1 MTVLI
6 IQEHTIDRMRGR
18 AFTLVISAH
27 NALLGLAMAA
37 AGALTGAVG
46 ARWTFGVAGVLVATG
61 GLTAFLLA
69 RGVRSRA
76 ALPRELA
83 A

>member
-1 MTVLI
+1 MI
-6 IQEHTIDRMRGR
+6 
-18 AFTLVISAH
+18 
-27 NALLGLAMAA
+27 A
-37 AGALTGAVG
+37 AGALADAVG
-46 ARWTFGVAGVLVATG
+46 ARWTFAVAGVLVAGG

-76 ALPRELA
+76 ALPRQLA

>member
-1 MTVLI
+1 
-6 IQEHTIDRMRGR
+6 
-18 AFTLVISAH
+18 
-27 NALLGLAMAA
+27 MAA